1 MYLEIEKFIVFRVL
15 GHFLERHVVE
25 RHFIERHFIERHFI
39 DGHFIEGKQKVSNKS
54 PLSMEKMLCL

>member
-15 GHFLERHVVE
+15 GHFLEIHVV
-25 RHFIERHFIERHFI
+25 ERHFI